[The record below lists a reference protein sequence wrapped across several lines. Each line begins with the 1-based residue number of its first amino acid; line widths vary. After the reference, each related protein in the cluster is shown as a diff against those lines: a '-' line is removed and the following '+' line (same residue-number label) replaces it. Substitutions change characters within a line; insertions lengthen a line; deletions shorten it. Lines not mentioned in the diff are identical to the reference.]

1 MTMTRMPAVISSSDP
16 KPEEAFV
23 PKPQPIT
30 DDWTKSPTRWLTNCK
45 PDSHKPMSNECLQA
59 LRDAAAAKGGKQL
72 TDAERKEILNKF
84 A

>member
-1 MTMTRMPAVISSSDP
+1 MTGQVTDP
-16 KPEEAFV
+16 LAD
-23 PKPQPIT
+23 Q
-30 DDWTKSPTRWLTNCK
+30 LQA
-45 PDSHKPMSNECLQA
+45 DSHKPMSNECLQA